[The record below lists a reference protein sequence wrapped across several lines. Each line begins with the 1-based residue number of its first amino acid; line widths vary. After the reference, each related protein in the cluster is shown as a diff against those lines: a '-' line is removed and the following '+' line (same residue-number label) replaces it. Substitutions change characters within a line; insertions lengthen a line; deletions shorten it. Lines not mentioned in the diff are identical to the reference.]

1 MKKIFIVL
9 FVIFGLIILNGCK
22 DEEKK
27 LPSEWALHYV
37 IEDANS
43 RFNNPDI
50 IAYQIEEYK
59 PIDDA
64 FIYDIKVGTFGIYQI
79 TLLND
84 FGQNVT
90 YNVLV
95 AFNRKID
102 ERYMWFSKRAF
113 SEDEIIDIDMEY
125 LGE

>member
-9 FVIFGLIILNGCK
+9 FVIFGLIVLNGCK

-37 IEDANS
+37 IEDANF
-43 RFNNPDI
+43 RFDNPDI
-50 IAYQIEEYK
+50 IAYQVEEYK
-59 PIDDA
+59 PIDDV

-102 ERYMWFSKRAF
+102 QHYMWFSKRAF

>member
-27 LPSEWALHYV
+27 LPNEWALHYV
-37 IEDANS
+37 IEDANF
-43 RFNNPDI
+43 RFENPDI
-50 IAYQIEEYK
+50 IAYQIEEYQ
-59 PIDDA
+59 PIDDS

-102 ERYMWFSKRAF
+102 EHYMWFSKRAF